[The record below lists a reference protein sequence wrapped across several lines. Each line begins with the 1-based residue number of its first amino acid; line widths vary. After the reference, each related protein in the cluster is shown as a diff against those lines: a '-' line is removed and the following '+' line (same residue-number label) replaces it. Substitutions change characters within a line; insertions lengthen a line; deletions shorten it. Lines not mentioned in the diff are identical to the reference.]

1 MIRNILALCV
11 ATLIGGISSQAL
23 AQAYP
28 NKPIKII
35 VPAGPGDSCDILTRL
50 IAPKLTE
57 RWQSMCDV
65 LNCQAQHM
73 ACVKTTEPRPALI
86 WFTTN
91 WT

>member
-1 MIRNILALCV
+1 MATSKPNKFNQHEVRKGNSMIRNILALCV
-11 ATLIGGISSQAL
+11 ATLLGGISTQAL

-57 RWQSMCDV
+57 R
-65 LNCQAQHM
+65 LGQATPW
-73 ACVKTTEPRPALI
+73 AADKVAT
-86 WFTTN
+86 WS
-91 WT
+91 